1 MKQGLQKLMANID
14 FTLLFLLIIAGLGLL
29 SKNDTVL
36 IAMLVLIV
44 MKITPLN
51 QFLPLVEKKGLWLGV
66 IILTIGVMSPL
77 ASGKINLMDV
87 LASLKNWQSIAAIL
101 VGIAVAWLG
110 GEGASLLEV
119 RPMYVPEL
127 LIGTIIGVAVFNGVP
142 VGPLIAAGL
151 LSLLVRWS

>member
-1 MKQGLQKLMANID
+1 MKKGPIKSMAHLD
-14 FTLLFLLIIAGLGLL
+14 FTLLFLIIIAGLGLL

-51 QFLPLVEKKGLWLGV
+51 QLLPWVEKKGLWLGV
-66 IILTIGVMSPL
+66 IVLTIGVMSPL
-77 ASGKINLMDV
+77 ASGKINPLEV
-87 LASLKNWQSIAAIL
+87 LGNLKNWQSVMAIIM
-101 VGIAVAWLG
+101 GIAVAWLG
-110 GEGASLLEV
+110 SQGAALLEA

-127 LIGTIIGVAVFNGVP
+127 LIGTIIGVALFNGVP

>member
-1 MKQGLQKLMANID
+1 MKQGLKQRMANLD
-14 FTLLFLLIIAGLGLL
+14 FTLLFLIIIAGLGWM

-44 MKITPLN
+44 MKVTPLN

-77 ASGKINLMDV
+77 ASGKINPIEV
-87 LASLKNWQSIAAIL
+87 FRSLTNWQSIMAVA
-101 VGIAVAWLG
+101 VGILVAWLG
-110 GEGASLLEV
+110 GEGAYLLEV

-142 VGPLIAAGL
+142 VGPLIAAGI
-151 LSLLVRWS
+151 LSLAVRWS